1 MPPTGRWR
9 AHHKTTIRLFPGVP
23 RQTGTEMFS
32 VGSEKYRSTAAAS
45 ALVPVPLVYVADL
58 FEADMLVSISLTDRL
73 HRQQMQMKALQ
84 QQSAEQLNTT
94 PTDLVAK
101 KHALVSELSSVVSAC
116 QVLQRDIKRLRKE
129 IVTAGMCDTSV

>member
-1 MPPTGRWR
+1 
-9 AHHKTTIRLFPGVP
+9 
-23 RQTGTEMFS
+23 
-32 VGSEKYRSTAAAS
+32 
-45 ALVPVPLVYVADL
+45 
-58 FEADMLVSISLTDRL
+58 MLVSISLTDRL